1 MNPQTKINAMTKTII
16 TIAAVICFGSMPVA
30 ARWKAEYANAPQ
42 AVRDW
47 YESRELTPEAQRRFN
62 FKSCCAHSDV
72 VKTKF
77 KVGGAGNDEWWW
89 LAADGKWHRVPD
101 DVIHWNEH
109 APGDQ
114 PVMFAMDEKPTCF
127 FPPGGGI

>member
-1 MNPQTKINAMTKTII
+1 MKHPFSWLAGMITII
-16 TIAAVICFGSMPVA
+16 AFMTMPPPA
-30 ARWKAEYANAPQ
+30 FARWKAEYAQADP
-42 AVRDW
+42 AVRNW
-47 YESRELTPEAQRRFN
+47 YETRDLTPAAQKRFA

-89 LAADGKWHRVPD
+89 LDADGKWRRVPD

-109 APGDQ
+109 APGGD
-114 PVMFAMDEKPTCF
+114 PVMFAIGSEPTCF
-127 FPPGGGI
+127 YPPDAGI